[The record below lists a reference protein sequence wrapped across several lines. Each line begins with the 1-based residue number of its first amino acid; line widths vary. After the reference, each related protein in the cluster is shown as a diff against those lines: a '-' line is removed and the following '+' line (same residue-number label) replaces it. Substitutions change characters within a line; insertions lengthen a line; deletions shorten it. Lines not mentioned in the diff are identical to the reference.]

1 MAHLQLILDRLIAEN
16 LHGPISATPNSAVT
30 SHQRMF
36 RSPGSQPELFSDQD
50 LDAGDPR
57 WPDLFEE
64 FFLVNSDTKN
74 DDLLFFVRQTHSEN
88 ENLDPVFVKRKTTP
102 NSLPPLDDPVL
113 WKETF
118 FLNLIVQLPCK
129 LTVAVCTRT
138 PNDNSNGPNQK
149 TSMTCSKKHVSKR
162 VYALPTKS
170 RMDVKETSME
180 CSYPL
185 IYYVIDDYEDMFEH
199 LIVTDGEYLC
209 VELAVT
215 IPNKSDDDDDLSDRD
230 NDSDDDYYGT
240 SANINRSSNRFRRS
254 MTNGPFPQPSND
266 SKITLF
272 QGAASYS
279 NLLEIYKQKAA
290 NKLNKRFKMG
300 PVTPPT
306 EYIMMRGPG
315 GKGHAQV
322 AITASSLDE
331 ANEDNF
337 LDITTNE
344 SNFVSSINAN
354 SDIEPWNFNSGNSNN
369 TLTINN
375 GKTTIRNPQ
384 RSTSS
389 NSFFQSLK
397 RLSQSI
403 TDKSSSDPESLK
415 CCMTFVNVPW
425 TSIITDLITYARK
438 KQQP

>member
-1 MAHLQLILDRLIAEN
+1 MAHLQLILDRLISEN

-57 WPDLFEE
+57 WPNLFEE

-102 NSLPPLDDPVL
+102 NSLPPLDDAVL

-209 VELAVT
+209 VELA
-215 IPNKSDDDDDLSDRD
+215 
-230 NDSDDDYYGT
+230 
-240 SANINRSSNRFRRS
+240 
-254 MTNGPFPQPSND
+254 PSND

-337 LDITTNE
+337 LDITTSE

-354 SDIEPWNFNSGNSNN
+354 SDIEPWNFNSGNSSN

-438 KQQP
+438 KQQS

>member
-1 MAHLQLILDRLIAEN
+1 MAHLQLILDRLISEN

-57 WPDLFEE
+57 WPNLFEE

-102 NSLPPLDDPVL
+102 NSLPPLDDAVL

-240 SANINRSSNRFRRS
+240 STNISRSSNRFR
-254 MTNGPFPQPSND
+254 
-266 SKITLF
+266 
-272 QGAASYS
+272 
-279 NLLEIYKQKAA
+279 
-290 NKLNKRFKMG
+290 RFKMG

-337 LDITTNE
+337 LDITTSE

-354 SDIEPWNFNSGNSNN
+354 SDIEPWNFNSGNSSN

-438 KQQP
+438 KQQS